1 MIESDL
7 INRAISADEH
17 WKAKELLQGRLRSS
31 SRFDCDLYESYGY
44 LLLNMHDTLEAGK
57 YLFLSGARES
67 NYQPAIDMYLSKY
80 SKKDIQHL
88 FHTFPKSAQSASFSD
103 YPPVVAKELE
113 SRGFSSKATKRT
125 LNKLGPEES
134 SSAKFGALLFGIIL
148 FSLVIGFL
156 ISSVRGITWL
166 VRWLIG

>member
-1 MIESDL
+1 MIESEL

-17 WKAKELLQGRLRSS
+17 WKAKELLQGRLSGS
-31 SRFDCDLYESYGY
+31 PFDCDLYESYGY
-44 LLLNMHDTLEAGK
+44 VLLNMHDTLEAGK

-88 FHTFPKSAQSASFSD
+88 FHTFPKSAQNASFSD
-103 YPPVVAKELE
+103 YPAVVAKELE
-113 SRGFSSKATKRT
+113 SRGFSRKATKKT
-125 LNKLGPEES
+125 LNKLEREVPS
-134 SSAKFGALLFGIIL
+134 SGKVAGLLFGIIF
-148 FSLVIGFL
+148 FSLIIGFL
-156 ISSVRGITWL
+156 ISAVRGITWL